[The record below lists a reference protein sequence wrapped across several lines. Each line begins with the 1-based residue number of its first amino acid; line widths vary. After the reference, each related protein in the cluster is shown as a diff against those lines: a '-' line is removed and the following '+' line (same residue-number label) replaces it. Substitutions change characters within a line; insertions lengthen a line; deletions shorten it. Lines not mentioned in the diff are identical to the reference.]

1 MSAHP
6 GYYDHPSCPT
16 PHYKK
21 NRMLEFPKKNI
32 CRIKYR
38 DRTTPKGTKTN
49 HTVDNRI
56 PKILEGHRKEVFH
69 PPKNRMSK
77 GLR

>member
-16 PHYKK
+16 PFYKT
-21 NRMLEFPKKNI
+21 NRMDVRPRK
-32 CRIKYR
+32 IKLRKHTDYK
-38 DRTTPKGTKTN
+38 TPKGTKVH

-56 PKILEGHRKEVFH
+56 PKTLEGHKPEVFH
-69 PPKNRMSK
+69 PPKIN
-77 GLR
+77 